1 MDTREII
8 LDAFKHCV
16 ANTSYDKTS
25 IEDICRKANV
35 SRRTFYRYFD
45 SKLSACRAVFE
56 QDIIQPVRDIYNL
69 IDMEN
74 VRSSATI
81 VYERGLK
88 KMREDQAFYSKVFTR
103 RHPQLLELYIDLV
116 VDSNRP
122 KFEKGLDDPEELE
135 LAIYVNAVANTYGT
149 AKWVE
154 EGFKIPPE
162 VMTQYLLRWIYGRN
176 RELDDKNDRWE

>member
-8 LDAFKHCV
+8 LNAFKECV
-16 ANTSYDKTS
+16 ADSSYEQTS
-25 IEDICRKANV
+25 IEDICRRANV

-45 SKLSACRAVFE
+45 SNLNACKAVFE
-56 QDIIQPVRDIYNL
+56 QDIIQPVRDIYSL

-74 VRSSATI
+74 TKSSATI

-88 KMREDQAFYSKVFTR
+88 KMYEDQAFYSKVFTKR
-103 RHPQLLELYIDLV
+103 YPQLLELYINLV
-116 VDSNRP
+116 IDSNRP
-122 KFEKGLDDPEELE
+122 QFEKDTDNPEELE

-154 EGFKIPPE
+154 EGYKVPPN

-176 RELDDKNDRWE
+176 RELDDKGIRWE